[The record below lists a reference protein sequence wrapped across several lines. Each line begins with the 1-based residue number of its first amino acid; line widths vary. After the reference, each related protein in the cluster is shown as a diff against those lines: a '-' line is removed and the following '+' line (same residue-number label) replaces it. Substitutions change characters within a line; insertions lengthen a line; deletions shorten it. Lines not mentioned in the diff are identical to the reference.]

1 MINQISAFPIER
13 GITGRRVESGRLRK
27 AALCLELS
35 FHVGNAP
42 LGICLGRDRW
52 LRRQLK
58 YRCVLTLAEVQK
70 VARFRQ
76 VNLDQPTAHH
86 DALEFPDGKIAL

>member
-1 MINQISAFPIER
+1 MVVPLDLGVINQISAFLIER
-13 GITGRRVESGRLRK
+13 GITGRRVESRPLRK

-35 FHVGNAP
+35 FHVGNVL

-58 YRCVLTLAEVQK
+58 HRCVLTLAEVC
-70 VARFRQ
+70 
-76 VNLDQPTAHH
+76 DQGDLPVGE
-86 DALEFPDGKIAL
+86 LERVVMRGRLV

>member
-1 MINQISAFPIER
+1 MINQISAFLIER
-13 GITGRRVESGRLRK
+13 GISGQRVESRRLRK

-42 LGICLGRDRW
+42 LGICLDRDRW

-58 YRCVLTLAEVQK
+58 YRCVLTLAEV
-70 VARFRQ
+70 R
-76 VNLDQPTAHH
+76 DQGDLTIGE
-86 DALEFPDGKIAL
+86 LERVVMRGRLV